1 MITNDP
7 APNFAGPC
15 VWGKANKNDFS
26 CQSIVWMKD
35 KGFTDY
41 EECLEIGKRNYIL
54 ESCFIIVEYS
64 KYHLSISEFTF

>member
-41 EECLEIGKRNYIL
+41 EECLEIGKRNYIS
-54 ESCFIIVEYS
+54 ESSFIIVEYNKKRS
-64 KYHLSISEFTF
+64 K